1 MTRGLNPKGDALRTA
16 RARPSVASTGG
27 TVSVRPVFPA
37 GIGALV
43 TVRPGFPHRELWTAA
58 QTAVPGL
65 LTGPRPRACPRR
77 HAAHVV
83 CRLPLPAL
91 RCVC

>member
-16 RARPSVASTGG
+16 RARP
-27 TVSVRPVFPA
+27 SVRPVFPA

-58 QTAVPGL
+58 QTAVLGL

-77 HAAHVV
+77 HATHVV

>member
-43 TVRPGFPHRELWTAA
+43 TVRPGFPHRELGPFSRGRGHEL
-58 QTAVPGL
+58 VPGD
-65 LTGPRPRACPRR
+65 TQRTWSAGSR
-77 HAAHVV
+77 
-83 CRLPLPAL
+83 CRLCGVSAEFPHV
-91 RCVC
+91 CV

>member
-1 MTRGLNPKGDALRTA
+1 MTRGLNSKGDALRTA
-16 RARPSVASTGG
+16 RARPSVAGTGG

-43 TVRPGFPHRELWTAA
+43 TVRPGFPHRELWT
-58 QTAVPGL
+58 TVPGL

>member
-1 MTRGLNPKGDALRTA
+1 MTRGLNSKGDALRTA

-43 TVRPGFPHRELWTAA
+43 TVRPGFPHRELWTA
-58 QTAVPGL
+58 VPGL

-83 CRLPLPAL
+83 RRLPLPAL